1 MAGINLGTAYVQV
14 MPSAK
19 GIKGSIANVL
29 SPEAESA
36 GNSAG
41 QTIGTNLVQ
50 MIKKVVVA
58 AGIGKFVR
66 DSMNEAGALQQT
78 YMGGLD
84 TIYGEAADSARNYA
98 KEAAKA
104 GISMNE
110 YAEQAIGFGASLRQ
124 AFAGDTAKAAEAANT
139 AIMDMADN
147 AAKMGTPLQSIQNA
161 YQGFAKQNYTMLDN
175 LKLGFGGTK
184 TEMLRLLETANEIN
198 KKSGKITDYQI
209 SNLGDVYEAIHVVQG
224 ELGLTGVAAA
234 EAEGTFT
241 GSMGAMRASI
251 KNLMGNLALGNDIS
265 KDLEIVSVSLR
276 TFVSKNMLPLL
287 GNVLKAIPTLIKKAI
302 PELVSFVS
310 EMARSISANAKEI
323 RKAAVDLVRH
333 LVTGI
338 INALPELISAGV
350 EMIGALKEAFAS
362 TPWDSI
368 ARVLLINLKNAM
380 EDIVSTIFGDGDI
393 ITTIVETLKTKA
405 TEALTLGTTII
416 GKIAEALT
424 KALPTILAVGR
435 DIFSAVVTGI
445 VEMIPTL
452 AETASSLLG
461 TLIQFIVDNLPR
473 VLLIGTD
480 LLRSLIDGVV
490 AAIPML
496 LDLAVDLIDQLV
508 TFIAE
513 NLPML
518 LDIGVQLLMQLAEG
532 IAAALP
538 DLIEAITVAVSGV
551 LQTIV
556 ENLPKFIENGAA
568 IIGSLA
574 EGILS
579 VATHIPEIM
588 LELFSTA
595 WELII
600 HIDWL
605 GLGKSII
612 DAIANGTIAVASKVW
627 NAIKNIATT
636 AWNDFK
642 KIEWVQLGIHAIKT
656 IVEGL
661 KSIGATIAS
670 ALKEIAQNGLS
681 GVKNIN
687 WASLGSNII
696 SGIVSGLRAAGSA
709 ITSFLTS
716 LAKSALNSV
725 KRFLGIASPSKVF
738 RDQIG
743 KNIVLGIADGIE
755 DNVDAVTDAMDDI
768 AAESVLAIE
777 PTAIAATPAPD
788 AGIGGVVNNIT
799 INPSAG
805 MDEEA
810 LADMVIQRIT
820 FTMRQAQAAWG

>member
-41 QTIGTNLVQ
+41 QTIGTNLIQ
-50 MIKKVVVA
+50 TIKRVVVA
-58 AGIGKFVR
+58 AGIGKFIK
-66 DSMNEAGALQQT
+66 DSIAEAGALQQS

-84 TIYGEAADSARNYA
+84 TIYEGSADKARKYA
-98 KEAAKA
+98 DEAAKA

-110 YAEQAIGFGASLRQ
+110 FAEQAVRYGASLK
-124 AFAGDTAKAAEAANT
+124 ASFAGDTEKAIDAANM

-147 AAKMGTPLQSIQNA
+147 AAKMGTPLDMLKNA
-161 YQGFAKQNYTMLDN
+161 YAGFARQNYVMLDN
-175 LKLGFGGTK
+175 LSIGYGGTK
-184 TEMLRLLETANEIN
+184 TEMERLLRDAEKI
-198 KKSGKITDYQI
+198 SGVKYDI
-209 SNLGDVYEAIHVVQG
+209 SNLGDVYEAIHVIQG
-224 ELGLTGVAAA
+224 ELHLTGVAAA

-287 GNVLKAIPTLIKKAI
+287 GNVLKSIPTLIKKAI

-310 EMARSISANAKEI
+310 EMARSISSNAKEI

-380 EDIVSTIFGDGDI
+380 ESIVSTIFGDGDI
-393 ITTIVETLKTKA
+393 ITTIIDTLKTKA

-518 LDIGVQLLMQLAEG
+518 LDIGVQLLMQLADG

-538 DLIEAITVAVSGV
+538 DLIEAITVAISGV

-556 ENLPKFIENGAA
+556 ENLPKFIENGTA

-574 EGILS
+574 AGILQ
-579 VATHIPEIM
+579 VATHIPKIM

-605 GLGKSII
+605 GLGKGIM

-709 ITSFLTS
+709 IANMLTS
-716 LAKSALNSV
+716 LAKSALNSA
-725 KRFLGIASPSKVF
+725 KRLLGIASPSKVF

-743 KNIVLGIADGIE
+743 KNIALGMAEGIE
-755 DNVDAVTDAMDDI
+755 DNVSAVTDAMDDI
-768 AAESVLAIE
+768 AAESVLTIE
-777 PTAIAATPAPD
+777 PTAVAATPAPG
-788 AGIGGVVNNIT
+788 AGIGGIVNNIT

-820 FTMRQAQAAWG
+820 FTMKQAQAAWG